1 MNWKK
6 FALAFV
12 VVLVVTVMGSFVV
25 HAVLLQPDYQ
35 QNQQL
40 LRSQEDAAAHFPYM
54 LLNFFAFSLAFV
66 WIYAHGVE
74 DKPCPSTIAQG
85 TPSRVEGRLGQGLRF
100 GLAVW
105 LLNSVSGF
113 LTYYAVQPWPASTVL
128 RQIGFEL
135 PWMLVLGVT
144 AAALYR
150 K

>member
-6 FALAFV
+6 FVITFV
-12 VVLVVTVMGSFVV
+12 VVLIVTTMGSFVI
-25 HAVLLQPDYQ
+25 HAMLLQPDYQ
-35 QNQQL
+35 QNKDL
-40 LRSQEDAAAHFPYM
+40 LRTEEDAAAYFPYM
-54 LLNFFAFSLAFV
+54 ILNFFAFSLAFT
-66 WIYAHGVE
+66 WIYAQGVE
-74 DKPCPSTIAQG
+74 DKPW
-85 TPSRVEGRLGQGLRF
+85 LGQGIRF

-113 LTYYAVQPWPASTVL
+113 LTYYAVQPWPGITVA

-135 PWMLVLGVT
+135 PWMLVLGLA

>member
-1 MNWKK
+1 MNWRK
-6 FALAFV
+6 FAVAFV
-12 VVLVVTVMGSFVV
+12 AVLVVTVIGSFAI

-40 LRSQEDAAAHFPYM
+40 LRSQKDAAAHFPYM

-74 DKPCPSTIAQG
+74 DKPW
-85 TPSRVEGRLGQGLRF
+85 LGQGARF

-135 PWMLVLGVT
+135 PWMLVLGVA

>member
-6 FALAFV
+6 FAIALV
-12 VVLVVTVMGSFVV
+12 VVLVVTTMGSFVI
-25 HAVLLQPDYQ
+25 HAMLLQPDYQ
-35 QNQQL
+35 QNKDL
-40 LRSQEDAAAHFPYM
+40 LRTEEDAAAYFPYM
-54 LLNFFAFSLAFV
+54 ILNFFAFSLAFT
-66 WIYAHGVE
+66 WIYAQGVE
-74 DKPCPSTIAQG
+74 DKPW
-85 TPSRVEGRLGQGLRF
+85 VGQGIRF

-113 LTYYAVQPWPASTVL
+113 LTYYAVQPWPGITVA

-135 PWMLVLGVT
+135 PWMLVLGLA

>member
-6 FALAFV
+6 FFITFV
-12 VVLVVTVMGSFVV
+12 VVLVVTVVGSFLV
-25 HAVLLQPDYQ
+25 HAILLNPDYQ

-40 LRSQEDAAAHFPYM
+40 LRSEEDANAHFPFM
-54 LLNFFAFSLAFV
+54 LLNFLAFSLAFT
-66 WIYAHGVE
+66 WIYAQGVE
-74 DKPCPSTIAQG
+74 DKPW
-85 TPSRVEGRLGQGLRF
+85 EGQGIRF

-113 LTYYAVQPWPASTVL
+113 LTYYAVQPWPGITVA

-135 PWMLVLGVT
+135 PWMLVLGLT

>member
-6 FALAFV
+6 FVITFV
-12 VVLVVTVMGSFVV
+12 VVLIVTTMGSFVI
-25 HAVLLQPDYQ
+25 HAMLLKPDYQ

-40 LRSQEDAAAHFPYM
+40 LRTEEDAADYFPYM
-54 LLNFFAFSLAFV
+54 ILNFFAFSLAFT
-66 WIYAHGVE
+66 WIYAQGVE
-74 DKPCPSTIAQG
+74 DKPW
-85 TPSRVEGRLGQGLRF
+85 LGQGIRF

-113 LTYYAVQPWPASTVL
+113 LTYYAVQPWPGITVA

-135 PWMLVLGVT
+135 PWMLVLGLA

>member
-6 FALAFV
+6 FVITFV
-12 VVLVVTVMGSFVV
+12 VVLLVTTMGSFVI
-25 HAVLLQPDYQ
+25 HAMLLQPDYQ
-35 QNQQL
+35 QNQAL
-40 LRSQEDAAAHFPYM
+40 LRTEEDAAAYFPYM
-54 LLNFFAFSLAFV
+54 ILNFFAFSLAFT
-66 WIYAHGVE
+66 WIYAQGVE
-74 DKPCPSTIAQG
+74 DKPW
-85 TPSRVEGRLGQGLRF
+85 LGQGIRF

-113 LTYYAVQPWPASTVL
+113 LTYYAVQPWPGITVA

-135 PWMLVLGVT
+135 PWMLVLGLA

>member
-6 FALAFV
+6 FVITFV
-12 VVLVVTVMGSFVV
+12 VVLIVTTMGSFVI
-25 HAVLLQPDYQ
+25 HAMLLKPDYQ

-40 LRSQEDAAAHFPYM
+40 LRTEQDAAAYFPYM
-54 LLNFFAFSLAFV
+54 ILNFFAFSLAFT
-66 WIYAHGVE
+66 WIYAQGVE
-74 DKPCPSTIAQG
+74 DKPW
-85 TPSRVEGRLGQGLRF
+85 LGQGIRF

-113 LTYYAVQPWPASTVL
+113 LTYYAVQPWPGITVA

-135 PWMLVLGVT
+135 PWMLVLGLA

>member
-6 FALAFV
+6 FVITFV
-12 VVLVVTVMGSFVV
+12 VVLIVTTMGSFVI
-25 HAVLLQPDYQ
+25 HAMLLQPDYQ
-35 QNQQL
+35 QNKDL
-40 LRSQEDAAAHFPYM
+40 LRTEEDAAAYFPYM
-54 LLNFFAFSLAFV
+54 ILNFFAFSLAFT
-66 WIYAHGVE
+66 WIYAQGVE
-74 DKPCPSTIAQG
+74 DKPW
-85 TPSRVEGRLGQGLRF
+85 LGQGIRF

-113 LTYYAVQPWPASTVL
+113 LTYYAVQPWPGITVA

-135 PWMLVLGVT
+135 PWMLALGLA

>member
-6 FALAFV
+6 FVITFV
-12 VVLVVTVMGSFVV
+12 VVLIVTTMGSFVI
-25 HAVLLQPDYQ
+25 HAMLLQPDYQ
-35 QNQQL
+35 QNKDL
-40 LRSQEDAAAHFPYM
+40 LRTEEDAAAYFPYM
-54 LLNFFAFSLAFV
+54 ILNFFAFSLAFT
-66 WIYAHGVE
+66 WIYAQGVE
-74 DKPCPSTIAQG
+74 DKPW
-85 TPSRVEGRLGQGLRF
+85 VGQGIRF

-113 LTYYAVQPWPASTVL
+113 LTYYAVQPWPGITVA

-135 PWMLVLGVT
+135 PWMLVLGLA